1 MSSTENT
8 TKPIQKIDRYEL
20 WKMAF
25 RRFLHHKFAVISA
38 IILFF
43 YFFIAIFYPLL
54 PLHSYKKAIPIHHN
68 LPPSLTKNS
77 GILLYEK
84 KETEI
89 FALAKK
95 DGRSTLNEKE
105 LQTLTDLRHTIE
117 TETYVDKKGHTKK
130 THERRYL
137 WGTDYLGRDLLSRVI
152 YGSRVSM
159 LIGMFGAFVAVLI
172 GTVIG
177 TFAGFRGGLID
188 YWITRFIDV
197 LYGFPFLFVIIILM
211 AAFGRNIFLV
221 FFAIALISW
230 LTVARVVRGQIISLK
245 NSEFV
250 KISQVLGAP
259 TWWTIR
265 KHLIPNTLNI
275 VIVFV
280 TLRVPGFIMSESF
293 LSYLGLGLSAP
304 FASWGTLIRDSV
316 DTITSAPWQLFFPAA
331 VMCLFLICM
340 NFLGDGLRDT
350 FDPKHQIK

>member
-1 MSSTENT
+1 MSPTKNTE
-8 TKPIQKIDRYEL
+8 KPLQKIDRYEL

-25 RRFLHHKFAVISA
+25 RRFLHHKFAVVSS
-38 IILFF
+38 IILCF
-43 YFFIAIFYPLL
+43 YFLIAIFYPLL
-54 PLHSYKKAIPIHHN
+54 PLHSYKKAIPIHQN
-68 LPPSLTKNS
+68 LPPSLTKTS
-77 GILLYEK
+77 GTLMYNK
-84 KETEI
+84 KEKELV
-89 FALAKK
+89 ALAKK
-95 DGRSTLNEKE
+95 DGRSILNTQE
-105 LQTLTDLRHTIE
+105 LQTLQNLKHAISTK
-117 TETYVDKKGHTKK
+117 TYKDKKGRIRKV
-130 THERRYL
+130 HERRYV

-159 LIGMFGAFVAVLI
+159 LIGIFGALVAVFI

-177 TFAGFRGGLID
+177 TFSGFRGGLTD
-188 YWITRFIDV
+188 YCITRFIDI

-259 TWWTIR
+259 TWWVIT

-275 VIVFV
+275 VMVFV
-280 TLRVPGFIMSESF
+280 TLRIPGFIMSESF

-316 DTITSAPWQLFFPAA
+316 DSISTAPWQLFFPAFT
-331 VMCLFLICM
+331 MCVFLLSM
-340 NFLGDGLRDT
+340 NFVGDGLRDT
-350 FDPKHQIK
+350 LDPKHQVR